1 MDRSLA
7 RKLGAAAFLM
17 FVLSIPVANW
27 MIGHVGLVCVPQ
39 EACLIPVAPGVMAP
53 SGVLTAGAALV
64 LRDIVQRCLGAR
76 YGLFAILVG
85 ALLSALVVPASL
97 VIAST
102 TAFVLSEFVD
112 FAIFSPLQRRGL
124 IAAALASSSL
134 GIVIDSTVF
143 LTLAFHSLA
152 FLPGQVIGK
161 LWSIFFAMPLII
173 LTRRLAPTPA

>member
-76 YGLFAILVG
+76 YGLFAIVAG

-102 TAFVLSEFVD
+102 TAFVLSEFAD

-134 GIVIDSTVF
+134 GIVIDSMVF
-143 LTLAFHSLA
+143 LTLAFHPLA
-152 FLPGQVIGK
+152 FLPGQIIGK